1 MYKGPRNDKHQKL
14 KGHTMLDIFWS
25 SRARKLSSMAG
36 LIAAICGVIVGI
48 GPATSKLA
56 DLQPI
61 ALKTYVLDSIQQK
74 TDPMLQTES
83 KLLIAQAQ
91 TTQTLNQIYLSQL
104 QSSLYSAQQ
113 DEQKAPSHTVEQRIE
128 ELQQQIKALQTNTG
142 GSR

>member
-1 MYKGPRNDKHQKL
+1 M
-14 KGHTMLDIFWS
+14 
-25 SRARKLSSMAG
+25 
-36 LIAAICGVIVGI
+36 
-48 GPATSKLA
+48 SKLA
-56 DLQPI
+56 DWQPV
-61 ALKTYVLDSIQQK
+61 ALKTFVLETIQSR

-113 DEQKAPSHTVEQRIE
+113 DQQKAPSHTVDQRIE
-128 ELQQQIKALQTNTG
+128 ELQQQIKDLQKNTG

>member
-1 MYKGPRNDKHQKL
+1 MW
-14 KGHTMLDIFWS
+14 TVFWS
-25 SRARKLSSMAG
+25 TNLRRTATSVFT
-36 LIAAICGVIVGI
+36 LIAALCGAIVGV
-48 GPATSKLA
+48 GPAMSKLA
-56 DLQPI
+56 DWQPV
-61 ALKTYVLDSIQQK
+61 ALKTFVLETIQNR

-113 DEQKAPSHTVEQRIE
+113 DQQKAPSHTVDQRIE
-128 ELQQQIKALQTNTG
+128 ELQQQIKDLQKNTG